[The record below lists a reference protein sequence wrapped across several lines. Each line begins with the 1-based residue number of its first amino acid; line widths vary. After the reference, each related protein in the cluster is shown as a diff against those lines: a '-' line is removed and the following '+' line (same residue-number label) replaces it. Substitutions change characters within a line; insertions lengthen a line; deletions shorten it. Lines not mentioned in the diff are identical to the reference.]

1 MLYWFR
7 FFFPGKISKCT
18 VPKTFYFP
26 TWAVVRRVNGEPI
39 LSERW
44 VHSEPTVSTLWAN
57 SECIWTVNDEQT
69 QSANTST
76 KEWWTHSECT
86 MNNMW
91 MLCEGKMNDLFGVP
105 QELSLHCVSSVI
117 KKNSMYCYE
126 PKYNIIWLNDKW
138 TLNEGECKVNAL
150 WAHAECTVIAN
161 GLEWR
166 AQGNPQWTHWE
177 RRWTHRIIG
186 N

>member
-1 MLYWFR
+1 MHHEQYVNVMWAQDER
-7 FFFPGKISKCT
+7 F
-18 VPKTFYFP
+18 
-26 TWAVVRRVNGEPI
+26 
-39 LSERW
+39 
-44 VHSEPTVSTLWAN
+44 
-57 SECIWTVNDEQT
+57 IW
-69 QSANTST
+69 
-76 KEWWTHSECT
+76 
-86 MNNMW
+86 
-91 MLCEGKMNDLFGVP
+91 
-105 QELSLHCVSSVI
+105 CVSGVVLTLCFVGY
-117 KKNSMYCYE
+117 KNNSMYCYE

-186 N
+186 K